1 MNVGFLVG
9 HNSVRKKVMNLDN
22 RPPTSQEL
30 NQMKTIVSQAMNE
43 GAFGIS
49 TGLKYLPGSFSKV
62 DEIIEISKRGLKK
75 RRYLHITP
83 S

>member
-1 MNVGFLVG
+1 
-9 HNSVRKKVMNLDN
+9 MNLDN

-62 DEIIEISKRGLKK
+62 DEIIEISKEVSKK
-75 RRYLHITP
+75 VESTHHTFVMRV
-83 S
+83 